1 MTADGAHRD
10 ATEAAAH
17 RAASEAD
24 DKEKAETLAWLR
36 RISGDLATATIT
48 RLEDT
53 LPWYRDMPP
62 ARRSSVGLVAQAGIT
77 SFIQWYD
84 DPDATPWI
92 AADIF
97 AAAPRELL
105 RSVSLQQT
113 LQLIRVTVSVTEER
127 VTGRG
132 GKVREAIL
140 KYSRD
145 VAFAAADVYA
155 RAAEARGLWD
165 ARLEALVVD
174 SILTGEADT
183 ELPSRIAALGW
194 HGHGEV
200 SVLVG
205 TTPPQLDVD
214 QIRRAS
220 RKLGVDVLL
229 GVQGSRLVVVMGRS
243 VEPSGE
249 EEDASAPAD
258 GAQLSFIEIAT
269 GMESAFGAGHLVLG
283 PAVPALVD
291 ASQSARAALAGFAV
305 ASSWRHAPRPVE
317 ADDLLPERALAGDA
331 LAKQTLVERIFKP
344 LQAHSTDLVA
354 TLWSY
359 LDNGRSLEATARELF
374 VHPNTVRY
382 RLKRVSDVIGWDAT
396 GPREALILQCALILG
411 SVSGTVSA
419 RRKAGA
425 LRSPNKRI

>member
-1 MTADGAHRD
+1 MDKA
-10 ATEAAAH
+10 ATL
-17 RAASEAD
+17 
-24 DKEKAETLAWLR
+24 TWLR
-36 RISGDLATATIT
+36 RISGDIASVTIK

-53 LPWYRDMPP
+53 LPWYADMPP
-62 ARRSSVGLVAQAGIT
+62 ARRSAVGLVAQAGIT

-84 DPDATPWI
+84 DPTSTPWI

-113 LQLIRVTVSVTEER
+113 LQLIRVTVEVTEER
-127 VTGRG
+127 VA
-132 GKVREAIL
+132 GKGEDLREAIL
-140 KYSRD
+140 LYSRD

-174 SILTGEADT
+174 SILTGEADE

-200 SVLVG
+200 AVLVG
-205 TTPPQLDVD
+205 TTPPQFDVD
-214 QIRRAS
+214 LVRRTA
-220 RKLGVDVLL
+220 RKLAVDVLI
-229 GVQGSRLVVVMGRS
+229 GVQGSRLVLVIGRARVPGQETEEEELGFEEIAS
-243 VEPSGE
+243 RLEPS
-249 EEDASAPAD
+249 
-258 GAQLSFIEIAT
+258 
-269 GMESAFGAGHLVLG
+269 FGPGYVVLG
-283 PAVPALVD
+283 PAVAALVD

-305 ASSWRHAPRPVE
+305 ARAWRSAPRPVE
-317 ADDLLPERALAGDA
+317 ADDLLPERALAGDP
-331 LAKQTLVERIFKP
+331 LAKQTLIERIYRP
-344 LQAHSTDLVA
+344 LQAHSTDLVT

-382 RLKRVSDVIGWDAT
+382 RLKRVSEVIGWDAT
-396 GPREALILQCALILG
+396 GPREALILQTALILG
-411 SVSGTVSA
+411 SIGA
-419 RRKAGA
+419 ADQGRRRAP
-425 LRSPNKRI
+425 LRRPTR